1 MDVQQNQLITGL
13 RNGDKKVY
21 EEIFDTYYEPLFNYC
36 MSRIQNQE
44 DAEEI
49 VQDIFVK
56 LWIKRNELNIA
67 QSLRAYLYRMALNK
81 IINYTE
87 HHKVRRIHQAETLA
101 MHSHLDNQ
109 VSVLQENEIQQIVFE
124 TVDRMPPK
132 RRAVY
137 ELSRHEGLKYAEI
150 AQQLDISIKT
160 VEAHLSR
167 ALEQLRIAL
176 KDYLPILLTTITV
189 LHGAF

>member
-1 MDVQQNQLITGL
+1 MDVEQNQLITGL
-13 RNGDKKVY
+13 RAGDKKVY
-21 EEIFDTYYEPLFNYC
+21 QKIFDTFYEPLCNYC
-36 MSRIQNQE
+36 MSRIQSQE

-56 LWIKRNELNIA
+56 LWVKRDELNIA

-101 MHSHLDNQ
+101 THSPHNDQ
-109 VSVLQENEIQQIVFE
+109 ISVIQENEIQQIVFE
-124 TVDRMPPK
+124 TVDSMPPK

-150 AQQLDISIKT
+150 AEQLDISIKT
-160 VEAHLSR
+160 VEAHLSK

-176 KDYLPILLTTITV
+176 KDYLPVLMATISL
-189 LHGAF
+189 LHGIF